1 MDYWAQEKAII
12 EDDLSECEAILN
24 ELRVEAD
31 MGCEAIL
38 DGLEKI
44 KKVRLKI
51 AKVINKALIL
61 NYFIPHTS
69 PHIVLKLSI
78 LSLFLKMLKIS
89 TTNPVCHQHHFQ

>member
-31 MGCEAIL
+31 MGCEVIL

-44 KKVRLKI
+44 KKVRKEKEAYNWHPNRQIEDGL
-51 AKVINKALIL
+51 
-61 NYFIPHTS
+61 
-69 PHIVLKLSI
+69 
-78 LSLFLKMLKIS
+78 
-89 TTNPVCHQHHFQ
+89 

>member
-31 MGCEAIL
+31 MGCEVSL

-44 KKVRLKI
+44 KIVRKENEAYNWHPNRQIEDGL
-51 AKVINKALIL
+51 
-61 NYFIPHTS
+61 
-69 PHIVLKLSI
+69 
-78 LSLFLKMLKIS
+78 
-89 TTNPVCHQHHFQ
+89 

>member
-31 MGCEAIL
+31 MGCEVSL

-44 KKVRLKI
+44 K
-51 AKVINKALIL
+51 
-61 NYFIPHTS
+61 
-69 PHIVLKLSI
+69 IVVKK
-78 LSLFLKMLKIS
+78 LFLNSEVIGGVE
-89 TTNPVCHQHHFQ
+89 N

>member
-31 MGCEAIL
+31 MGCEVSL

-44 KKVRLKI
+44 KIVRKENEAYNWHPNRQIEDGWCQSGEEEFEENKVR
-51 AKVINKALIL
+51 AN
-61 NYFIPHTS
+61 
-69 PHIVLKLSI
+69 VLLD
-78 LSLFLKMLKIS
+78 
-89 TTNPVCHQHHFQ
+89 